1 MAPSES
7 ETPAGTETTTML
19 ATSQDFVYQKL
30 ENITSEYW
38 MFGLICA
45 LILLSLYKIFS
56 TRTLNKE
63 ATMERPNT
71 SQLIPSKDDDYV
83 KV

>member
-1 MAPSES
+1 
-7 ETPAGTETTTML
+7 ML
-19 ATSQDFVYQKL
+19 ASSQDFVYQKL

-45 LILLSLYKIFS
+45 LILLSLYKIFLN
-56 TRTLNKE
+56 RTLDKE

-71 SQLIPSKDDDYV
+71 SQLTPSKDDDYV